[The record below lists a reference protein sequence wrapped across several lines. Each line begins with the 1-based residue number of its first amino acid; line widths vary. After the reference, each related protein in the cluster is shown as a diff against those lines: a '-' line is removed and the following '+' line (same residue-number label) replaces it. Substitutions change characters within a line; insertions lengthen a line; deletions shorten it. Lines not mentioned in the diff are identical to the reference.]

1 MNQTPSGIY
10 TQCPGGYTAFIPN
23 PLPPKI
29 EWSNQLI
36 NALSDADRLLGR
48 LAGEAGKLLNPH
60 IFIRPF
66 IMKEAVLSSRIE
78 GTQST
83 LEEMLAKEAGAVVEQ
98 NIDDM
103 REVSNYV
110 VALEYGI
117 TRLDTLPLSLRL
129 LRELHEKLMEGVRGQ
144 HATPGEFRR
153 SQNWIGP
160 AGCTPTTATYV
171 PPPLDHMLPCL
182 DALEHFLH
190 DRTLPPLIQIALVHY
205 QFEAIHPFLDGN
217 GRVGRLLIILFL
229 IERRIL
235 PGPFLYLSAF
245 FEASRQDYYSGLL
258 QVSKDGNWEHW
269 LVYFLSGVAR
279 QSEDV
284 LSRAERINQLLSKW
298 RSDTTGTSLPNQ
310 LIEHLAGNPFIMVK
324 KVVETFHVAPA
335 TAQRAIDK
343 LVKLEILILEGEAKR
358 NRVYCA
364 KELLK
369 ILEEPA
375 NVVAMV
381 GDL

>member
-1 MNQTPSGIY
+1 MNQTPSGRY
-10 TQCPGGYTAFIPN
+10 TPCPGGSTAFVPN

-29 EWSNQLI
+29 EWSTQLI

-48 LAGEAGKLLNPH
+48 LAGEGGKLPNPH

-66 IMKEAVLSSRIE
+66 IMREAVLSSRIE

-83 LEEMLAKEAGAVVEQ
+83 LGEMLAKEAGAVVEQ
-98 NIDDM
+98 NVDDM

-110 VALEYGI
+110 AALEYGI
-117 TRLDTLPLSLRL
+117 VRLESLPLSLRL

-144 HATPGEFRR
+144 HATPGDFRR
-153 SQNWIGP
+153 SQNWIGS

-171 PPPLDHMLPCL
+171 PPPLDHMMSCL
-182 DALEHFLH
+182 DALEHFFH
-190 DRTLPPLIQIALVHY
+190 DRTLPPLVQVALVHY

-229 IERRIL
+229 LERRIL
-235 PGPFLYLSAF
+235 PNPFLYLSAF
-245 FEASRQDYYSGLL
+245 FEATRNDYYSGLL
-258 QVSKDGNWEHW
+258 QVSKEGNWNNW

-279 QSEDV
+279 QAEDA
-284 LSRAERINQLLSKW
+284 LSRAERINQLLTKW
-298 RSDTTGTSLPNQ
+298 RSNTAGTSLPNQ
-310 LIEHLAGNPFIMVK
+310 LIEHLAGNPFVTAK
-324 KVVETFHVAPA
+324 KIVETFHVAPA
-335 TAQRAIDK
+335 TVQRAIDK
-343 LVKLEILILEGEAKR
+343 LVKFGILSLEGDAKR

-364 KELLK
+364 KELLD

-375 NVVAMV
+375 NLVVM
-381 GDL
+381 GKM